1 MDENQP
7 LWARWSRILHRW
19 GVSDGVASIL
29 EGAGSLS
36 LLAAQVVYLSQPLL
50 TGFVSGHSL
59 KALAQLL
66 EDPAKKQAFV
76 ILLRETP
83 FNGSSA

>member
-1 MDENQP
+1 MDENQR
-7 LWARWSRILHRW
+7 LWASWSRMLHRW
-19 GVSDGVASIL
+19 RVSDGVASIL

-36 LLAAQVVYLSQPLL
+36 LLAAQVVYLSQPFL
-50 TGFVSGHSL
+50 TGIVSGRSL

-76 ILLRETP
+76 TLLRETP
-83 FNGSSA
+83 FSGSSA